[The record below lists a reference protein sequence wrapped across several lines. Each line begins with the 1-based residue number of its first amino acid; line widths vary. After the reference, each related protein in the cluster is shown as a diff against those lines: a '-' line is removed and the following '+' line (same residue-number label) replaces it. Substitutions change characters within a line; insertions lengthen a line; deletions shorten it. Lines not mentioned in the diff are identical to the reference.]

1 MKKKDV
7 VLRVPAEVVE
17 AIRLPLEQME
27 RELRKELAVALYQ
40 RRVLSVG
47 KARILAQ
54 ISRWRLEEL
63 LGRRRIVRHYTQPD
77 LEEDIQYAFGRQ

>member
-1 MKKKDV
+1 MNDV
-7 VLRVPAEVVE
+7 LLRVPAEVIE

-54 ISRWRLEEL
+54 ISRWAFEEL